1 MIFQSLKLPLTL
13 QKSEISCENALK
25 LIERDVSII
34 TDKHTKFF
42 KKQTVL
48 MGAFESMFAT
58 GSQAQIQTSNKTVF
72 PCNYMLCAF

>member
-1 MIFQSLKLPLTL
+1 M
-13 QKSEISCENALK
+13 
-25 LIERDVSII
+25 SII

-72 PCNYMLCAF
+72 PWIICYVHSQRNEIANFRKGKNAEK